1 MIKSL
6 KGSTKITSNLTNL
19 YFVLGDFS
27 NIFLQSIFNFK
38 DEKIRQ
44 KHYNKQVTNC
54 NNDNVQSHDQEEI
67 KWSSTI
73 MTVVLIHLKMAK

>member
-27 NIFLQSIFNFK
+27 NVFLQSIFNFK

-44 KHYNKQVTNC
+44 THYNKQVTNC